1 MELRDLLQAIRK
13 RWLFIAIVTAISG
26 IAAGGFTAMQP
37 PMYTA
42 TAQGMVSVSNPQN
55 RPPYALASGAQY
67 ILERMT
73 SYAELGVTTPVLT
86 PVVSDLNL
94 KETPLS
100 LSGRVTSHSIVG
112 KAVLE
117 VAVTYN
123 DPKVAA
129 KIADSTI
136 SQIGRSISALENGN
150 VQMVPI
156 GAAVP
161 PTEPSNQNALVSGIV
176 AAAGGGIL
184 GCLIAVSLNLLAKRR
199 RAGETEDL
207 RDTVSVSRT
216 RDD

>member
-1 MELRDLLQAIRK
+1 VELTELLQAIKK

-26 IAAGGFTAMQP
+26 VVAGGFAAMQP

-42 TAQGMVSVSNPQN
+42 TARGMVSVSNPQN
-55 RPPYALASGAQY
+55 RPPYALASGSQY

-86 PVVSDLNL
+86 PVVNDLNL
-94 KETPLS
+94 QETPLS
-100 LSGRVTSHSIVG
+100 LSGRVTSQSVVG

-123 DPKVAA
+123 DPKIAA
-129 KIADSTI
+129 KIADSTMT
-136 SQIGRSISALENGN
+136 QIGRSISALENGN
-150 VQMVPI
+150 VQMVSF

-161 PTEPSNQNALVSGIV
+161 PTEPSNRNALVTGMV
-176 AAAGGGIL
+176 AAAGGGAL
-184 GCLIAVSLNLLAKRR
+184 GCLIAVCLNLLAKRR
-199 RAGETEDL
+199 RAGESEDL
-207 RDTVSVSRT
+207 RDIVSVGWT